1 MTANLKPLFV
11 NMMNDFTHLI
21 IHTIISKN
29 RIDADPAI
37 LVKQFYMHFIP
48 NKPNKNTNKNT
59 NKNKNISPFTKHF
72 FDQFIQKI
80 KHNLPITY
88 SSHST
93 TSHTT
98 TSYANYTNPVQPL
111 TIDRG
116 FKGAE
121 PLAEPLTL
129 KGRPSKPKIITIDT
143 TNIDNYDNHE
153 HDNKL
158 IVSPNRYSKHYAH
171 LSTSHELIEE
181 PFDHEFDDYSHHTN
195 TRTRSKRTFNYNG
208 IPLLIDNS
216 NLLYKPQNSLTP
228 FALFN
233 YSLHKIIPLPPSF

>member
-37 LVKQFYMHFIP
+37 LVKQFYMHFNP
-48 NKPNKNTNKNT
+48 NPTNKNT
-59 NKNKNISPFTKHF
+59 NTNTNISPFTKHF

-80 KHNLPITY
+80 KPNLPITY
-88 SSHST
+88 SHS
-93 TSHTT
+93 T
-98 TSYANYTNPVQPL
+98 TSYANSTNDTNQL
-111 TIDRG
+111 QRG
-116 FKGAE
+116 F
-121 PLAEPLTL
+121 

-143 TNIDNYDNHE
+143 TNIDNYYHYHYDND
-153 HDNKL
+153 DNNNNNNNKHIL
-158 IVSPNRYSKHYAH
+158 SPNRYSKHYAH

-181 PFDHEFDDYSHHTN
+181 PFDAEFDTH
-195 TRTRSKRTFNYNG
+195 TRTRTRTKRSFNYNG

-216 NLLYKPQNSLTP
+216 NLLYKPHHSLTP
-228 FALFN
+228 FAIFN
-233 YSLHKIIPLPPSF
+233 YSLHKIIPLPPMEIYTDEDLNRHAMRAC

>member
-1 MTANLKPLFV
+1 MTANLKHLFSI
-11 NMMNDFTHLI
+11 MMNDFTHLI

-59 NKNKNISPFTKHF
+59 NISPFTKHF

-88 SSHST
+88 S
-93 TSHTT
+93 HT
-98 TSYANYTNPVQPL
+98 NNTNQLQRGFKGAQPLAEPLPL

-116 FKGAE
+116 FKGAQ
-121 PLAEPLTL
+121 PLTL

-153 HDNKL
+153 HEHDHV
-158 IVSPNRYSKHYAH
+158 VSPNRYSKHYAH

-195 TRTRSKRTFNYNG
+195 TRTTRSKRTFNYNG